1 MTGIEKIIAKIE
13 DNCKIICDDII
24 GKANAEAQKI
34 LDNAEIEGAN
44 AKEDAIQAAKSKC
57 QTDIELANSKA
68 EHERKKAILATKIS
82 IINEVIDES
91 MKKLKSLPDADYFN
105 AITLLINRFAQKGHG
120 VLRFSKN
127 DINRMP
133 KDFEATI
140 NDMLRSSERSVEI
153 SETPIDIDGGFIII
167 YNEIELN
174 CTFDSLLNASLEEI
188 KDELYEEIFMRENI

>member
-13 DNCKIICDDII
+13 DDCKVICDDII

-34 LDNAEIEGAN
+34 LDNAEIEGAK
-44 AKEDAIQAAKSKC
+44 AKEEAIQAAKSRC